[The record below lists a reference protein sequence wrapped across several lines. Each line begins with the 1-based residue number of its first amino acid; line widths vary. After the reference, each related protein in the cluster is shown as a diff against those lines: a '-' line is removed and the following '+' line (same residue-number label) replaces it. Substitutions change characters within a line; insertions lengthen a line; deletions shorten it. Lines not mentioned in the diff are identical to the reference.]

1 MKKLPLLS
9 IIVVTYNSEGV
20 ISSCLNHIKKQNYN
34 SYEAIVVD
42 NASSDT
48 TLRILSN
55 YSWIKLIKNA
65 KNLGFSKANN
75 QGIQQASG
83 DFILLLNPDA
93 FATSSSL
100 KTLIYY
106 IQSDSSLG
114 FVCPKL
120 LKPGKK
126 HIIDSTGIQATPE
139 RRFFDRGRLEIDKS
153 QYDKQTNFF
162 AYLEDVDLCWRMRL
176 RGWKGAYCPKALVYH
191 QRGHDLARHD
201 TLPFFTFLRQR
212 LFRLKKPSDS
222 FIRRLSFSNSFW
234 ILLKNDSLCGISLDF
249 FHISFYWCKRLI
261 YILFIEPYVFL
272 EFPVLIRRIPRMLK
286 KRKLIIK
293 SRLVQPLELRKFFK
307 S

>member
-1 MKKLPLLS
+1 M
-9 IIVVTYNSEGV
+9 
-20 ISSCLNHIKKQNYN
+20 
-34 SYEAIVVD
+34 
-42 NASSDT
+42 
-48 TLRILSN
+48 
-55 YSWIKLIKNA
+55 
-65 KNLGFSKANN
+65 
-75 QGIQQASG
+75 
-83 DFILLLNPDA
+83 
-93 FATSSSL
+93 

-153 QYDKQTNFF
+153 QYDKQTNIFAGCGAALLLRKKALEDIKIDKEYLDEDFF

-222 FIRRLSFSNSFW
+222 FIRRLSFRNSFW